1 MDGSAERK
9 IFKYNEEPD
18 PESAQDQKDV
28 QNEKE
33 KKGKYSPEN
42 DDFKPN
48 DEIHNQNARLD
59 ELFGSI
65 R

>member
-28 QNEKE
+28 QNE
-33 KKGKYSPEN
+33 KGKYSPEN